1 MLIMDSDSE
10 RNDKYIKSWILEWN
24 SSYEEFTDYLKAVD
38 RFELK
43 ADEMDVLLYEIHK
56 LSDNGKIV
64 KKIPVLNSNKSRKK
78 KKIIEKRNIENK
90 SNSMQED
97 KSKEPTKKKTTFKE
111 IRIRIFILIGVVF
124 FFIILLYILN
134 QLSEHDPFDLHF
146 LTFANSNLTYQYY
159 SEIVG
164 YLEKLNISSSV
175 IE

>member
-1 MLIMDSDSE
+1 MDSDSE

-38 RFELK
+38 RFESK
-43 ADEMDVLLYEIHK
+43 ADEIDVLLYEIHK

-78 KKIIEKRNIENK
+78 KKKIIEKMNIENK
-90 SNSMQED
+90 SNSTQED

-124 FFIILLYILN
+124 FFIILLYILS

-146 LTFANSNLTYQYY
+146 LTFANSNLIYQYY
-159 SEIVG
+159 SEIVAI
-164 YLEKLNISSSV
+164 LKN
-175 IE
+175 